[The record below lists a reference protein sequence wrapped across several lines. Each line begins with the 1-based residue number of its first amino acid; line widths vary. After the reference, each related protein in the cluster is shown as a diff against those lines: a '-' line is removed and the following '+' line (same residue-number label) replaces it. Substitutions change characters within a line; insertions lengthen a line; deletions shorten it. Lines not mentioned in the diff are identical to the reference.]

1 MDCVVYEYF
10 LTPFIISPMLK
21 PFLYDT
27 YILITHFLSVD
38 VRYIIV
44 YVLEVAVLYCKH
56 FRNCLLEIL
65 KQKFEDSWVHISFFW
80 FPYMYYVSLLI
91 IMI

>member
-1 MDCVVYEYF
+1 MMDSVVYEYL
-10 LTPFIISPMLK
+10 LTPLIISPMLK
-21 PFLYDT
+21 PFLYAT
-27 YILITHFLSVD
+27 YILITRFLSVD

-65 KQKFEDSWVHISFFW
+65 KRKFEDS
-80 FPYMYYVSLLI
+80 
-91 IMI
+91 